1 MQAFILQFSSTMSW
15 LILGLALVS
24 LTLLGVEA
32 QRLRQGRR
40 RACLGLVA
48 MVVVLGATT
57 VSLIGLAARSSHQS
71 HGLFLS
77 QLLLPLVAAVL
88 LSTLYR
94 ISFPPLEMN
103 PASRR
108 AHLKTLLL
116 LVLSIG
122 AFLGAGG
129 LVVLD
134 FLFS

>member
-1 MQAFILQFSSTMSW
+1 MQEFIPQFSNTMSW

-24 LTLLGVEA
+24 LTLFGLEA
-32 QRLRQGRR
+32 RRLPQGRR
-40 RACLGLVA
+40 RASLGVLA
-48 MVVVLGATT
+48 MIGVLITT
-57 VSLIGLAARSSHQS
+57 TASLIGLAAHSTPQH
-71 HGLFLS
+71 HGPFLS